1 MNLFK
6 ATFQKLTDSQKRE
19 KRNEVYLKTG
29 EIAGDFEVVFQKI
42 KTSKSWEQVKGI
54 HKLCDLLAPRFSE
67 AYGTSFD
74 MKAAK
79 LHIKWQFDY
88 LRPTT
93 YEEALSVAIEE
104 REKQKALGQR
114 MAISKFN
121 ELISDF
127 QKTLRKP
134 KSLADATVDE
144 MINLIEQIHL
154 LAEKMDWPEVRLEPY
169 EFKQML
175 EFYNLKE
182 K

>member
-1 MNLFK
+1 MNLHK
-6 ATFQKLTDSQKRE
+6 TTFQNLSDSQKRD

-29 EIAGDFEVVFQKI
+29 EVVGDFEVIFKRVK
-42 KTSKSWEQVKGI
+42 KEKSWEQVKGI

-67 AYGTSFD
+67 SYGTPFD
-74 MKAAK
+74 MEAAK

-88 LRPTT
+88 LRAAT

-104 REKQKALGQR
+104 REKLKALGKR
-114 MAISKFN
+114 MSIKEFN
-121 ELISDF
+121 SLVKSLQD
-127 QKTLRKP
+127 TLKKP
-134 KSLADATVDE
+134 KSFADATVDE
-144 MINLIEQIHL
+144 MSMLIEQVHL
-154 LAEKMDWPEVRLEPY
+154 LAEKMDWSEVRLEPY